1 MSVITK
7 AELIEA
13 AAKAGGISKS
23 AASVAVNAVF
33 DTIVTSVARG
43 NRVALVGF
51 GAFVPRKRNG
61 RSGRNPGN
69 GSEIRIPAK
78 TVPAFTP
85 GQAFREAVD
94 RRR

>member
-1 MSVITK
+1 MPVITK
-7 AELIEA
+7 AELVEA
-13 AAKAGGISKS
+13 AAKAGGISRS

-33 DTIVTSVARG
+33 DKIVTSVARG

-51 GAFVPRKRNG
+51 GAFVPRKRSG

-69 GSEIRIPAK
+69 GSEIRIPAR

>member
-1 MSVITK
+1 MPVVTK
-7 AELIEA
+7 AELVEA

-23 AASVAVNAVF
+23 AASDAVNAVF
-33 DTIVTSVARG
+33 DKIVNSVARG

-61 RSGRNPGN
+61 RNGRNPGN

-94 RRR
+94 RHR